1 MSNGHVDDVRLWSD
15 ELASDPSS
23 LAFLPL
29 AETLRR
35 RGQLDLAR
43 KVAMRGLER
52 HPHLPDAHDQL
63 ARIHADAG
71 NLQAAYDAWAIVRNL
86 VPGHVG
92 AMKGMAFIRYQQGE
106 LDEAERLLVDVQA
119 YTDDADITAAIR
131 TIRRS
136 GTTARVSLAMSPEVA
151 LDPRLLFADLM
162 ANELAAIL
170 LDSDGLVLAG
180 AYYAEDGSDIAAD
193 VGATLTG
200 VSAEALRATRHLE
213 IGAWRSIVFE
223 TEVAVVTLSPAPA
236 AGALGPGGLIVLV
249 APATTPLGLLK
260 RLLDKCIARALSWL
274 GGGGAT

>member
-1 MSNGHVDDVRLWSD
+1 VADDVRLWSE

-43 KVAMRGLER
+43 KVASRGLER
-52 HPHLPDAHDQL
+52 HPDNPDAHDQL

-71 NLQAAYDAWAIVRNL
+71 DLPAAYDAWDAVLRL

-92 AMKGMAFIRYQQGE
+92 AMKGMAFIRFQQGE
-106 LDEAERLLVDVQA
+106 LEEAERLLVDAQGF
-119 YTDDADITAAIR
+119 TDDADISAAINTVR
-131 TIRRS
+131 KS
-136 GTTARVSLAMSPEVA
+136 GAMARVSLAMASEVA
-151 LDPRLLFADLM
+151 ADPRLLFADLM
-162 ANELAAIL
+162 ANDLAAIL

-180 AYYAEDGSDIAAD
+180 AYYAADGSDIAAD

-213 IGAWRSIVFE
+213 IGVWRSIVFE
-223 TEVAVVTLSPAPA
+223 TEVAVVTLAPAPA
-236 AGALGPGGLIVLV
+236 VGALGPGGLIVLV
-249 APATTPLGLLK
+249 APAPTPLGLLK
-260 RLLDKCIARALSWL
+260 RLLEKCVVRARGWLS
-274 GGGGAT
+274 GGGAT